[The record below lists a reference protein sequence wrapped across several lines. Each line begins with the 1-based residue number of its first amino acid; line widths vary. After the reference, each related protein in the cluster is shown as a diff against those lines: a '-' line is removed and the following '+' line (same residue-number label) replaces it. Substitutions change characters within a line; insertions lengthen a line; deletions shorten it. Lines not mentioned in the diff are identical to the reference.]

1 MKSLIEDQVRKSAM
15 PARLDLMQSLSGL
28 ALALFMWVHLLL
40 VSSILVSKDA
50 MLFVTRMME
59 GSLSPSEHGGYPIL
73 VKLAIVGVLFLFVL
87 HAGLAMRKFPGN
99 WRQWRTMRSHVKMM
113 KHGDTTQWWIQ
124 AITGFV
130 MFFLGSAHLLIM
142 YANHDAIGPYLSSD
156 RFVHYGLWPLYILL
170 LFSVELHGAI
180 GLYRLAVKWGVFDG
194 KDPVRNRKRLKKVKW
209 GLTIFFLGLGLASFA
224 AYVKI
229 GLEKKAA
236 VGTRYV
242 IEKVELPVM
251 DTEKGAD
258 H

>member
-1 MKSLIEDQVRKSAM
+1 MKSLLEDQVRKSAM
-15 PARLDLMQSLSGL
+15 PARLDLLQSLSGL

-40 VSSILVSKDA
+40 VSSILISKDA

-59 GSLSPSEHGGYPIL
+59 GSLSPSEHGGYPLI
-73 VKLAIVGVLFLFVL
+73 VKLAVVGVLFLFVL
-87 HAGLAMRKFPGN
+87 HAGLAMRKFPAN

-142 YANHDAIGPYLSSD
+142 FANHDAIGPYLSSD
-156 RFVHYGLWPLYILL
+156 RFVHYGLWPLYIIL

-209 GLTIFFLGLGLASFA
+209 ALTVFFLGLGIASFV

-229 GLEKKAA
+229 GIEKKAP

-242 IEKVELPVM
+242 IEKVQ
-251 DTEKGAD
+251 GQ
-258 H
+258 